1 MAALPQYRNAL
12 ASNTTLHEYR
22 IEQVLGAGGFGTT
35 YLARDTHLDK
45 QVAIKEYFPSEIAM
59 RAAEGTVQPATS
71 QAEAD
76 YKWGLDRFLQEAR
89 TLGKFS
95 HPNIVRVVRYFEAN
109 GTAYMV
115 MDYERGEP
123 LKNLLILNPRLPE
136 AQLRRFA
143 GPLLDGLRAVHAAG
157 FLHRDIKPDNI
168 FIRADGTPVLID
180 FGSARNAL
188 GGETRALTA
197 ILTPGY
203 APLEQYATDGRQG
216 PWTDLYALGGVFYRC
231 VTGVQPPDAVTRM
244 RGDTLSDG
252 LAKAASSYSAH
263 FLRAIA
269 WALTLDEKKRPQN
282 VDAWRT
288 ALLAA
293 GGATQANTATAPA
306 AVAPAAAAA
315 AERTMRL
322 ERAAPARPAPV
333 LAAAPAA
340 KRERRLWLPV
350 AAALGV
356 VLVLAMVGAGYKH
369 RSQPAEAAE
378 HDDARFRAGVLQ
390 QFRSADTNG
399 DGYLS
404 PEEMRRFPF
413 LAKEFTRIDTD
424 GDGRISLPELEQAR
438 REQLERRLAK
448 RAE

>member
-1 MAALPQYRNAL
+1 MASLPQYRNAL
-12 ASNTTLHEYR
+12 PPQTTLHEYC

-45 QVAIKEYFPSEIAM
+45 QVAIKEYFPCDIAM

-71 QAEAD
+71 QQEDD

-89 TLGKFS
+89 TLAKFS

-123 LKNLLILNPRLPE
+123 LKNLLIVNSRLPE
-136 AQLRRFA
+136 AQLRRLA

-168 FIRADGTPVLID
+168 FVRSDGTPVLID
-180 FGSARNAL
+180 FGSARHAL

-203 APLEQYATDGRQG
+203 APLEQYSSDGRQG
-216 PWTDLYALGGVFYRC
+216 AWTDLYALGGVFYRC
-231 VTGVQPPDAVTRM
+231 VTGTPPPDAVARM
-244 RGDTLSDG
+244 RSDTLPDG
-252 LAKAASSYSAH
+252 LAKAASAYSAH

-293 GGATQANTATAPA
+293 GA
-306 AVAPAAAAA
+306 AS
-315 AERTMRL
+315 AERTLRAAPTAAPPPRLAATPQRRSWLPLATALVVVVVVGAFALGMKQHRRQADAAPHDSARL
-322 ERAAPARPAPV
+322 ERDV
-333 LAAAPAA
+333 ML
-340 KRERRLWLPV
+340 
-350 AAALGV
+350 
-356 VLVLAMVGAGYKH
+356 
-369 RSQPAEAAE
+369 Q
-378 HDDARFRAGVLQ
+378 FRA
-390 QFRSADTNG
+390 ADKNR

-404 PEEMRRFPF
+404 AEEMQLFPF
-413 LAKEFTRIDTD
+413 LAKEFERIDVD
-424 GDGRISLPELEQAR
+424 GDGRISPAEFQRAR
-438 REQLERRLAK
+438 SIQLERRVAK

>member
-1 MAALPQYRNAL
+1 MASLPQYRNAL
-12 ASNTTLHEYR
+12 QPQTTLHEYR

-45 QVAIKEYFPSEIAM
+45 QVAIKEYFPCDIAM

-71 QAEAD
+71 QQEDD
-76 YKWGLDRFLQEAR
+76 YKWGIDRFLLEAR
-89 TLGKFS
+89 TLAKFS

-123 LKNLLILNPRLPE
+123 LKNLLIVNSRLPE
-136 AQLRRFA
+136 AQLRRLA

-168 FIRADGTPVLID
+168 FVRSDGTPVLID
-180 FGSARNAL
+180 FGSARHAL

-203 APLEQYATDGRQG
+203 APLEQYSSDGRQG
-216 PWTDLYALGGVFYRC
+216 AWTDLYALGGVFYRC
-231 VTGVQPPDAVTRM
+231 VTGTPPPDAVARM
-244 RGDTLSDG
+244 RSDTLADG
-252 LAKAASSYSAH
+252 LAKAASAYSAH

-269 WALTLDEKKRPQN
+269 WALTLDEKKRPHN

-293 GGATQANTATAPA
+293 GAASAPQAAPATAS
-306 AVAPAAAAA
+306 
-315 AERTMRL
+315 AERTL
-322 ERAAPARPAPV
+322 RAARTAAPTLR
-333 LAAAPAA
+333 LAATPQ
-340 KRERRLWLPV
+340 RRPWLPLATALV
-350 AAALGV
+350 VVFVVGALALGMKQH
-356 VLVLAMVGAGYKH
+356 ARQAD
-369 RSQPAEAAE
+369 AAQ
-378 HDDARFRAGVLQ
+378 HDTGRLQRDVMLQFRA
-390 QFRSADTNG
+390 ADTNR

-404 PEEMRRFPF
+404 AEEMHLFPF
-413 LAKEFTRIDTD
+413 LAKEFERIDVD
-424 GDGRISLPELEQAR
+424 GDGRISPAEFQRAR
-438 REQLERRLAK
+438 SIQLERRVAK

>member
-45 QVAIKEYFPSEIAM
+45 QLAIKEYFPSDIAM
-59 RAAEGTVQPATS
+59 RAAEGTVQPASS
-71 QAEAD
+71 QAESD

-89 TLGKFS
+89 TLAKFS

-109 GTAYMV
+109 GTAYMA

-123 LKNLLILNPRLPE
+123 LKNLLIVNPRLPE
-136 AQLRRFA
+136 AQLRRLA

-168 FIRADGTPVLID
+168 FVRADGTPVLID
-180 FGSARNAL
+180 FGSARHAL

-203 APLEQYATDGRQG
+203 APLEQYAPDGRQG

-244 RGDTLSDG
+244 RSDTLPDG

-293 GGATQANTATAPA
+293 GGATQINTAAAPSV
-306 AVAPAAAAA
+306 VAPAAAAA
-315 AERTMRL
+315 VERTMRL
-322 ERAAPARPAPV
+322 ERAAPAR
-333 LAAAPAA
+333 AAALLASVPAA
-340 KRERRLWLPV
+340 THERRLWLPI
-350 AAALGV
+350 AAALGA
-356 VLVLAMVGAGYKH
+356 VLVLAVVAAGYKH
-369 RSQPAEAAE
+369 RPRAAQAEE
-378 HDDARFRAGVLQ
+378 HDGARFRAEVLQ

-404 PEEMRRFPF
+404 ADEMRRFPF
-413 LAKEFTRIDTD
+413 LAKEFARIDTD

-448 RAE
+448 RAD